1 LTWTIPERAF
11 PQDIPQTTSHPTG
24 ALIAWLPTDEG
35 GAMTINSPE
44 SMPDDE
50 PQETAGNGATEKK
63 KHDGGIPAGDKGV
76 GLGATNEPNTF
87 EPEEDP
93 EAD

>member
-1 LTWTIPERAF
+1 MA
-11 PQDIPQTTSHPTG
+11 G

-44 SMPDDE
+44 PLPDEE
-50 PQETAGNGATEKK
+50 PRETAGNGGPEKGK
-63 KHDGGIPAGDKGV
+63 DDGGIPAGDKGV
-76 GLGATNEPNTF
+76 GLGATNEPNSF

-93 EAD
+93 EAG